1 VLVKLE
7 GLQGAALH
15 TLEVEMAAT
24 PPDVL
29 LLGRRVFR
37 FVRTDG
43 VWDKKSHVYRE
54 ATMQKVD
61 RSAARKLSAAQKRA
75 SQPEAAAGREPMR
88 L

>member
-1 VLVKLE
+1 MLVKLE

-54 ATMQKVD
+54 ATTQKID
-61 RSAARKLSAAQKRA
+61 AAAARKLSARQRR
-75 SQPEAAAGREPMR
+75 SVEAAPTT
-88 L
+88 LHS

>member
-1 VLVKLE
+1 MLVKLE
-7 GLQGAALH
+7 SLQGAALH
-15 TLEVEMAAT
+15 MLEVEMAAT

-54 ATMQKVD
+54 ATIQKVD
-61 RSAARKLSAAQKRA
+61 RSAARKLSARQRRTA
-75 SQPEAAAGREPMR
+75 EAAPAALHP
-88 L
+88 

>member
-1 VLVKLE
+1 MLVKLE

-54 ATMQKVD
+54 ATSQKIE

-75 SQPEAAAGREPMR
+75 SQSAEAHSPESMR
-88 L
+88 I

>member
-1 VLVKLE
+1 MLVKLE

-29 LLGRRVFR
+29 ILGRRVFR

-54 ATMQKVD
+54 ATTLKVD
-61 RSAARKLSAAQKRA
+61 AAAARKLAARQRRLTQ
-75 SQPEAAAGREPMR
+75 STPAG
-88 L
+88 LHS

>member
-1 VLVKLE
+1 MLVKFE

-54 ATMQKVD
+54 ATTQKVD
-61 RSAARKLSAAQKRA
+61 RAAARKLSAAQKRPPRPA
-75 SQPEAAAGREPMR
+75 PGAGPESMR